1 MEMSWIWLNF
11 SFKLVMSSF
20 PICASFR
27 CAMSLSTCPPMLII
41 HSININQEASSVEH
55 ISLFIRAVNKPSRRE
70 EKAPKGAYNK
80 EELRQIETR
89 GTANETMTLSHLWCW
104 VLVWYR
110 YTAGRHL
117 CTLHWQPGF
126 SLCIYWDLATRR
138 LPLGGWTMWSSA
150 ATMVTPGTW
159 TWTLSCGSWGS
170 PWCLATDLEDFLV

>member
-1 MEMSWIWLNF
+1 MEMSWIWLHF

-27 CAMSLSTCPPMLII
+27 CAVSLSTCPPMLII
-41 HSININQEASSVEH
+41 HSININQEDRQSRTSH
-55 ISLFIRAVNKPSRRE
+55 YSLEPSTNLRE
-70 EKAPKGAYNK
+70 EKRRPLKAYNK